1 MPAALRGH
9 TLRAMKAAIL
19 REYGVPEFGDWQD
32 EPVAGPGQAIVQV
45 GAAGLNPVDLAIS
58 GGRFYGG
65 QPPLPSIPGSEG
77 VGTLDDGRR
86 VYFDGPLSPYGSMA
100 ERSLIEAG
108 SGFDVPDGVDDGVAV
123 ALGIAGL
130 AAWLALEWRAKVAPG
145 EHVLVL
151 GATGVVGQIAVQ
163 GARLLGAGRVVGA
176 GRNAEALERVRALG
190 ADATVVTG
198 EHDDVPAALREAAEE
213 RIDVVVDPV
222 WGAPLVDAVQA
233 ASFGARIVQLG
244 AAAGAET
251 TLPSAPVRGKMLVL
265 MGHTNFRTPTEV
277 KAGAYASM
285 ARAAA
290 AGELTVDVERVALE
304 KVADGFRRQGEGPH
318 HKLVL
323 VP

>member
-1 MPAALRGH
+1 
-9 TLRAMKAAIL
+9 MKAAIL
-19 REYGVPEFGDWQD
+19 REYGVPEFGHWAD
-32 EPVAGPGQAIVQV
+32 EPVAEPGQSVVEV
-45 GAAGLNPVDLAIS
+45 GAAGLNPVDVAIS
-58 GGRFYGG
+58 SGRFYGG
-65 QPPLPSIPGSEG
+65 PPPLPSIPGQEG
-77 VGTLDDGRR
+77 VGTLEDGRR
-86 VYFDGPLSPYGSMA
+86 VYFDGPVAPFGSMA
-100 ERSLIEAG
+100 EHSLVEAG

-163 GARLLGAGRVVGA
+163 GAKLLGAGRVVGA
-176 GRNAEALERVRALG
+176 GRNAEALEHVRALG
-190 ADATVVTG
+190 ADATVATG
-198 EHDDVPAALREAAEE
+198 DHDDVPAALQKAAED

-222 WGAPLVDAVQA
+222 WGAPVVAAVQA
-233 ASFGARIVQLG
+233 ASPGARIVQLG

-265 MGHTNFRTPTEV
+265 MGHTNFATPIET
-277 KAGAYASM
+277 KRAAYASL

-290 AGELTVDVERVALE
+290 AGELTVDVELVPLE
-304 KVADGFRRQGEGPH
+304 QVADAFRRQGEGPH
-318 HKLVL
+318 HKLVI